1 MRRRKFVTLLA
12 SAALVGPPSA
22 RTQQTARVAKIG
34 FLGAASLGAYAERVL
49 AFQRGLRD
57 LGFDGTHDGRTQV
70 KKNNEA
76 TRLWVSGIEALKRKI
91 GVINAIGLMVS

>member
-1 MRRRKFVTLLA
+1 MRRRKFVTLLT
-12 SAALVGPPSA
+12 SAALVGPQSA

-57 LGFDGTHDGRTQV
+57 LGYVEGQNVNSSSDGQR
-70 KKNNEA
+70 
-76 TRLWVSGIEALKRKI
+76 
-91 GVINAIGLMVS
+91 AITVGCPRW